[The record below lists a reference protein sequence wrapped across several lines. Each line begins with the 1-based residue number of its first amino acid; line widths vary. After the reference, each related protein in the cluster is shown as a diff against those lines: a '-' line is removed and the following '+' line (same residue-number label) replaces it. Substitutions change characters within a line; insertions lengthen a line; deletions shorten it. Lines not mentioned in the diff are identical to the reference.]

1 MSHTKLYLNMK
12 KLALLFGLF
21 FSLFLMAQK
30 KYVVVIH
37 GGAGTIIRE
46 KMSPELEEEYL
57 EKLTEAFKKLMQ
69 KLKTVK
75 LPWKRLKQ
83 PS

>member
-1 MSHTKLYLNMK
+1 MK

-57 EKLTEAFKKLMQ
+57 EKLTEALQKLMQ

-75 LPWKRLKQ
+75 LPWKW
-83 PS
+83 

>member
-1 MSHTKLYLNMK
+1 MK

-37 GGAGTIIRE
+37 GGAGTIVKE
-46 KMSPELEEEYL
+46 KMTPQLEAEYKA
-57 EKLTEAFKKLMQ
+57 KLTEALTKSLC
-69 KLKTVK
+69 
-75 LPWKRLKQ
+75 RN
-83 PS
+83 

>member
-1 MSHTKLYLNMK
+1 MK

-21 FSLFLMAQK
+21 FTLFLMAQK

-57 EKLTEAFKKLMQ
+57 EKLTEALQ
-69 KLKTVK
+69 KAYAEIKPK
-75 LPWKRLKQ
+75 SR
-83 PS
+83 S

>member
-1 MSHTKLYLNMK
+1 MK

-57 EKLTEAFKKLMQ
+57 EKLT
-69 KLKTVK
+69 
-75 LPWKRLKQ
+75 
-83 PS
+83 